1 MNGAVP
7 KLSVK
12 IALAVMIC
20 RQISQRDSST
30 ANALWWQP
38 PAAPSR
44 PRSQTEL
51 GALPEEIS
59 HVLPDGIGGYHDSDS
74 SGRLR
79 ATAAR
84 NDDASN
90 TSGRARFLGMDHR
103 SVHRG
108 RFCGPPTTALQ

>member
-1 MNGAVP
+1 MPSNFTA
-7 KLSVK
+7 
-12 IALAVMIC
+12 
-20 RQISQRDSST
+20 ST
-30 ANALWWQP
+30 ANSLWRQP

-44 PRSQTEL
+44 PRSQSEL
-51 GALPEEIS
+51 GAFPEETS
-59 HVLPDGIGGYHDSDS
+59 HVLPDGIGGYRASDS

-108 RFCGPPTTALQ
+108 RVYGPPTTAL